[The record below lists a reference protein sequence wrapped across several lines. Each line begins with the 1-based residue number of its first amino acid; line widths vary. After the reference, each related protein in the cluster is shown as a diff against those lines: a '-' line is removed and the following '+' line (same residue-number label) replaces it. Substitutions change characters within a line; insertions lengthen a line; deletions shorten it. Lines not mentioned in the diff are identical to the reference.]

1 MIALAFT
8 TAGMILLPGIVVFA
22 GVNAWRS
29 YRTARRRAMRSPMVV
44 ESTRGMRARGSEV

>member
-1 MIALAFT
+1 MIAFIFT
-8 TAGMILLPGIVVFA
+8 TAGMILLPGVALFA
-22 GVNAWRS
+22 IVNAWRS